1 MGSMGMHPSVE
12 TLQRYHILNSLSED
26 QLELLTRALVIKRAP
41 RGKKVIELGAKE
53 SYSFF
58 LLAGDIVLQ
67 AKDGSASKIS
77 HVDASAKN
85 PIAQLIPRLYDVTA
99 VTTIEYIHVDNRLLA
114 GLTEHPDVVRKE
126 KEKEEVFLDYGLEKT
141 TSTLEQCLNNDL
153 INERLYLPSL
163 PDVAVKI
170 GKALEDESTDA
181 ERIAKI
187 IQTDVAM
194 TAKIIHVANSAM
206 YSVRSPAD
214 CCAAAVVRLGVHTTH
229 RLVLSF
235 ALRELFNTKSGILK
249 EHMKRLWAH
258 SLQVS
263 AVSHVLAKLTG
274 QFNPEHAMLAG
285 LLHDIGEIA
294 ILTYAEKFPEA
305 ANDEAQIEQILADMR
320 GSVGSMILRSW
331 DFTEDLIQV
340 TSEAENWQRDHSDG
354 PDYADLVNV
363 AQLHCFIGT
372 PRMQEMPTLDQ
383 VPAFHKLAL
392 GEFTPEMSLLVLEKA
407 TERLAE
413 TEALLNAG

>member
-1 MGSMGMHPSVE
+1 MASTGMHPSVE
-12 TLQRYHILNSLSED
+12 TLQRFHILASLSED
-26 QLELLTRALVIKRAP
+26 QLELLSRALVIKWAP
-41 RGKKVIELGAKE
+41 RGKKLIELGAKE

-58 LLAGDIVLQ
+58 LLSGDIVLQ

-77 HVDASAKN
+77 HSDAAAKN

-99 VTTIEYIHVDNRLLA
+99 VTAIECIHVDNRLLA
-114 GLTEHPDVVRKE
+114 GLTEHPDVVR
-126 KEKEEVFLDYGLEKT
+126 EEREEIFLDYDIE
-141 TSTLEQCLNNDL
+141 STENSLEQCLNNDL
-153 INERLYLPSL
+153 INERLHLPSL

-187 IQTDVAM
+187 IQSDVAM

-214 CCAAAVVRLGVHTTH
+214 CCAAAVVRLGIHTTH

-235 ALRELFNTKSGILK
+235 ALRELFNTRSGVLK
-249 EHMKRLWAH
+249 ERMKALWAH

-263 AVSHVLAKLTG
+263 AVSYVLAKMTG
-274 QFNPEHAMLAG
+274 PFNPEHAMLAG

-294 ILTYAEKFPEA
+294 ILTYAEKFPDV
-305 ANDEAQIEQILADMR
+305 ANDEAQMEQIITNMR
-320 GSVGSMILRSW
+320 GAVGSMILRSW

-340 TSEAENWQRDHSDG
+340 TSEAENWQRDSANG

-372 PRMQEMPTLDQ
+372 PRMQEMPSLDQ
-383 VPAFHKLAL
+383 VPACHKLSL
-392 GEFTPEMSLLVLEKA
+392 GEFTPEMSLQVLEKA

-413 TEALLNAG
+413 TEALLNAD

>member
-1 MGSMGMHPSVE
+1 MASTGIHPSVGI
-12 TLQRYHILNSLSED
+12 LQQYHILASLSDD
-26 QLELLTRALVIKRAP
+26 QLELLTRVLVIKSAP
-41 RGKKVIELGAKE
+41 RGKKIIELGAKE

-58 LLAGDIVLQ
+58 LLSGDIVLQ

-77 HVDASAKN
+77 HSDAAAKN

-99 VTTIEYIHVDNRLLA
+99 VTAIEYIHVDNSLLA

-126 KEKEEVFLDYGLEKT
+126 KEEVFLDYGVERT
-141 TSTLEQCLNNDL
+141 ENSLEQCLNNDL

-181 ERIAKI
+181 RRIAKI
-187 IQTDVAM
+187 IQSDVAM

-206 YSVRSPAD
+206 YSVRGPAD
-214 CCAAAVVRLGVHTTH
+214 CCAAAVVRLGIHTTH

-235 ALRELFNTKSGILK
+235 ALRELFNTKSGLLK
-249 EHMKRLWAH
+249 ERMKTLWAH

-263 AVSHVLAKLTG
+263 AVSYVLAKMTG

-294 ILTYAEKFPEA
+294 ILTYVEKFPDV
-305 ANDEAQIEQILADMR
+305 ANDEAQIEQIITNMR
-320 GSVGSMILRSW
+320 GAVGSMILQSW

-340 TSEAENWQRDHSDG
+340 TSEAENWQRNTADG
-354 PDYADLVNV
+354 ADYADLVNV

-372 PRMQEMPTLDQ
+372 PRMQEVPSLDQ
-383 VPAFHKLAL
+383 VPACHKLSL
-392 GEFTPEMSLLVLEKA
+392 GEFTPEMSLQVLDRA

>member
-1 MGSMGMHPSVE
+1 MGSTGMHPSVE
-12 TLQRYHILNSLSED
+12 ILQKYHILNSLSED
-26 QLELLTRALVIKRAP
+26 QLKLLTRALVIKRAP
-41 RGKKVIELGAKE
+41 RGKKVVELGAEE

-58 LLAGDIVLQ
+58 LLAGEVVLQ
-67 AKDGSASKIS
+67 TKDGSASKIS
-77 HVDASAKN
+77 HHDASAKN

-99 VTTIEYIHVDNRLLA
+99 VTAIEYIHVDNHLLA
-114 GLTEHPDVVRKE
+114 GLTEHPDVVRK
-126 KEKEEVFLDYGLEKT
+126 KSEEVFLNYGLEKT
-141 TSTLEQCLNNDL
+141 TKTLEQSLNNDL
-153 INERLYLPSL
+153 TNERLYLPSL

-206 YSVRSPAD
+206 YSVRGPAD

-235 ALRELFNTKSGILK
+235 ALRELFNTKSDVLK
-249 EHMKRLWAH
+249 ERMKVLWAH

-305 ANDEAQIEQILADMR
+305 ANDEAQMEQILADMR

-331 DFTEDLIQV
+331 DFTEDLIEV
-340 TSEAENWQRDHSDG
+340 TSEAENWQRDPSGG

>member
-1 MGSMGMHPSVE
+1 MASTGMHPSAE
-12 TLQRYHILNSLSED
+12 TLQRFHILASLSDD

-41 RGKKVIELGAKE
+41 RGKKVIELGATE
-53 SYSFF
+53 SFSFF
-58 LLAGDIVLQ
+58 LLDGDIALQ

-77 HVDASAKN
+77 HSDASAEN
-85 PIAQLIPRLYDVTA
+85 PIAQLIPRLYDVIAITA
-99 VTTIEYIHVDNRLLA
+99 IEFIHVDNRLLA

-126 KEKEEVFLDYGLEKT
+126 SEEIFLDYGVENT
-141 TSTLEQCLNNDL
+141 ESTLEQCLNNDL
-153 INERLYLPSL
+153 VNERLYLPSL

-214 CCAAAVVRLGVHTTH
+214 SCTAAVVRLGVHTTH

-235 ALRELFNTKSGILK
+235 ALRELFRTKSGILK
-249 EHMKRLWAH
+249 KHMKLLWAH

-263 AVSHVLAKLTG
+263 AISYVLAKMTG

-285 LLHDIGEIA
+285 LLHDIGEVA

-305 ANDEAQIEQILADMR
+305 ANDEAQMEQILMDMR
-320 GSVGSMILRSW
+320 GPVGSMILRSW
-331 DFTEDLIQV
+331 DFSEDLIQV
-340 TSEAENWQRDHSDG
+340 TEEAENWHRDIPDG
-354 PDYADLVNV
+354 PDYADLVNI

-372 PRMQEMPTLDQ
+372 PRMHEMPMLDQ
-383 VPAFHKLAL
+383 VPAFHKLSL
-392 GEFTPEMSLLVLEKA
+392 DEFSPEMSLSILEKA
-407 TERLAE
+407 SERLAE
-413 TEALLNAG
+413 TEALMSS

>member
-1 MGSMGMHPSVE
+1 MGSTGMHPSVE
-12 TLQRYHILNSLSED
+12 TLQQFHILDSLPEA

-41 RGKKVIELGAKE
+41 RGKKVIEQGAKE
-53 SYSFF
+53 SFSFF
-58 LLAGDIVLQ
+58 LLDGDVVLQ
-67 AKDGSASKIS
+67 AKDGGASKIS
-77 HVDASAKN
+77 HRDNAAKN

-99 VTTIEYIHVDNRLLA
+99 VSAIEYVHVDNRLLA
-114 GLTEHPDVVRKE
+114 GLTEHPDVVRNE
-126 KEKEEVFLDYGLEKT
+126 SEEVFLDYGVDNTENN
-141 TSTLEQCLNNDL
+141 LEQALNNDL

-187 IQTDVAM
+187 IQSDVAM

-214 CCAAAVVRLGVHTTH
+214 CCSAAVVRLGIHTTH

-235 ALRELFNTKSGILK
+235 ALRELFNTKSGLLK
-249 EHMKRLWAH
+249 ERMKALWEH

-263 AVSHVLAKLTG
+263 AVSHVLAKLSG

-294 ILTYAEKFPEA
+294 ILTYAEKFPDVA
-305 ANDEAQIEQILADMR
+305 HDEEKMAEIIADMR
-320 GSVGSMILRSW
+320 GPVGSKILESW

-340 TSEAENWQRDHSDG
+340 TAEAEKWQRDSIDG
-354 PDYADLVNV
+354 PDYADLVNI
-363 AQLHCFIGT
+363 AQLHCLIGT
-372 PRMQEMPTLDQ
+372 PQMQEMPMLDQ
-383 VPAFHKLAL
+383 VPAFHKLSL
-392 GEFTPEMSLLVLEKA
+392 GEFTPELSVVVLEKA
-407 TERLAE
+407 KERLAE
-413 TEALLNAG
+413 TEALLNVG